1 MALIIGLTGGIGSG
15 KSTVSGYFADLNIS
29 IVDADLIA
37 RLLVSEGQPALKK
50 IAAHF
55 GQEILIEGRLNRA
68 LLRDMIF
75 KDANHKAWLNDLLHP
90 LILAEI
96 IRLLAQAKGSYVIVE
111 APLLFENQL
120 DILTDYNLVVDL
132 DPELQIKRASTRDG
146 VSPESIKA
154 IISSQIDRQQRLQK
168 ADFVINNNGVSLEN
182 LKSAVIDLDRQFKT
196 LQKKAK

>member
-1 MALIIGLTGGIGSG
+1 MALIIGLTGGIGCG
-15 KSTVSGYFADLNIS
+15 KSTVSAFFADLNIS
-29 IVDADLIA
+29 IVDADRIA

-50 IAAHF
+50 IAGHF
-55 GQEILIEGRLNRA
+55 GQKILIEGSLNRS
-68 LLRDMIF
+68 LLREMIF
-75 KDANHKAWLNDLLHP
+75 KDENHKAWLNDLLHP

-96 IRLLAQAKGSYVIVE
+96 IKLLAQAEGSYVILE

-132 DPELQIKRASTRDG
+132 DPELQIKRASARDG
-146 VSPESIKA
+146 VTAESIKA
-154 IISSQIDRQQRLQK
+154 IINSQIDSQQRLQK

-196 LQKKAK
+196 LQKKTK